1 MYHVPTGFGFS
12 PKASGFFMFLFLC
25 PQYLS
30 SELDLAS
37 LEGDGLEF
45 LVVAVFAHEGLE

>member
-1 MYHVPTGFGFS
+1 
-12 PKASGFFMFLFLC
+12 MFLFLC

-30 SELDLAS
+30 SELDLAL
-37 LEGDGLEF
+37 LEGDGLVF